1 MYITIVHPQEPGLG
15 RELEDHLRRSGC
27 RRIAGVDEVGRGP
40 LAGPVVAAA
49 VVLKPG
55 VDIPDV
61 TDSKLLTN
69 QVRRRLVPEI
79 IRQSEAVGVGMVRE
93 WEIDRIN
100 ILQATFA
107 AMRQALSRV
116 EADGVIVDG
125 TQKIPGID
133 LPQLAQPKADRES
146 HSVAAA
152 SIVAKVIRD
161 DLMIHYDGR
170 YPVYGFAQHKG
181 YATPEHFA
189 ALDLHGPCELHRQSF
204 LLRWRE
210 RSAQAALAFDT

>member
-1 MYITIVHPQEPGLG
+1 VYLTTVHSQEPSPG
-15 RELEDHLRRSGC
+15 RELEGRLGRTGC

-49 VVLKPG
+49 VVLKTGAELPE
-55 VDIPDV
+55 VM
-61 TDSKLLTN
+61 DSKLLTD

-79 IRQSEAVGVGMVRE
+79 IEQSQAVGVGMVRE

-125 TQKIPGID
+125 TQMIPGSD
-133 LPQLAQPKADRES
+133 LPQLAQPKADRTS
-146 HSVAAA
+146 LSVAAA

-170 YPVYGFAQHKG
+170 YPVFGFAQHKG

-189 ALDLHGPCELHRQSF
+189 ALALHGPCALHRQSF
-204 LLRWRE
+204 LVRWRE
-210 RSAQAALAFDT
+210 RQAQAALAFDT

>member
-1 MYITIVHPQEPGLG
+1 VYLTTVHSQEPGSL
-15 RELEDHLRRSGC
+15 RELEDHLRRCGC

-49 VVLKPG
+49 VVLKAGADLPE
-55 VDIPDV
+55 V
-61 TDSKLLTN
+61 TDSKLLADE
-69 QVRRRLVPEI
+69 VRRRLVPEI
-79 IRQSEAVGVGMVRE
+79 IRQSEAVGVGMVWER
-93 WEIDRIN
+93 EIDRIN

-116 EADGVIVDG
+116 GADGVIVDG

-133 LPQLAQPKADRES
+133 LPQLAQPKADRTS
-146 HSVAAA
+146 LSVAAA

-189 ALDLHGPCELHRQSF
+189 ALDLHGPSELHRQSF
-204 LLRWRE
+204 LVRWRE
-210 RSAQAALAFDT
+210 RKTQAALTLDT